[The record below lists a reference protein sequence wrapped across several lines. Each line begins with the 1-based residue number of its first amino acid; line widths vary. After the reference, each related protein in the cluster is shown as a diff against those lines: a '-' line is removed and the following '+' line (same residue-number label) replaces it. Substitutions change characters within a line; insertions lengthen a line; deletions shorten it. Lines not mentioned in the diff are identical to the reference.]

1 VCGDERGMVWAWDLV
16 DVRSRPPQV
25 TLRMH
30 LNTLLSQATLFQPNP
45 PPKVHNKCITWTE
58 QNPVEAG
65 EIITASADGD
75 VKVWR
80 YPSLESGT

>member
-1 VCGDERGMVWAWDLV
+1 VEMNAVWFGRGIWSMCVLV
-16 DVRSRPPQV
+16 LPS
-25 TLRMH
+25 
-30 LNTLLSQATLFQPNP
+30 NTSYAFKLHSQATIFQPNP
-45 PPKVHNKCITWTE
+45 PPKAHNKCITWTE

-65 EIITASADGD
+65 EMITASADGD